1 MSNNTLPQSP
11 TEISWRDILRPEF
24 DKPYFKELM
33 QFVEKERS
41 SNIPI
46 YPPHEDVF
54 NAFKK
59 TPFSKVKAV
68 IVGQD
73 PYHGPGQAHGLSF
86 SVQKGIRPPPSLQN
100 IFKELHADL
109 GVPIPNHGCLESW
122 ADQGIMLLNAS
133 LTVRQ
138 SAPMSHAGKGWETFT
153 DAAIAQLCQ
162 RQEPV
167 IFVLWGKFAQDKCRN
182 ILTAIHSTRHLVLT
196 AAHPSPFSA
205 HSGFF
210 GCKHFSKINDFLVS
224 NGSEPIKWESL

>member
-1 MSNNTLPQSP
+1 MNDNILSQSSS
-11 TEISWRDILRPEF
+11 EISWRDVLRPEF

-41 SNIPI
+41 SGIPI
-46 YPPHEDVF
+46 YPPQEDVF

-73 PYHGPGQAHGLSF
+73 PYHGPRQAHGLSF
-86 SVQKGIRPPPSLQN
+86 SVQKGVRPPPSLQN
-100 IFKELHADL
+100 IFKELNSDL
-109 GVPIPNHGCLESW
+109 GIPIPNHGCLESW
-122 ADQGIMLLNAS
+122 AEQGIMLLNAS

-138 SAPMSHAGKGWETFT
+138 GSPMSHAGKGWEIFT
-153 DAAIAQLCQ
+153 DAAIAQLCL
-162 RQEPV
+162 RKEPV

-182 ILTAIHSTRHLVLT
+182 VLAPIYSKRHLVLT

-205 HSGFF
+205 QNGFF
-210 GCKHFSKINDFLVS
+210 GCKHFSKINEFLIL
-224 NGSEPIKWESL
+224 NGMAPIKWDCL